1 MNPIVTQYPLSLMK
15 QVTRDMIEYITASI
29 LLKSGIF
36 LEEEQFYFSN
46 SPKLYIYLAL
56 STSKNNS
63 NHKQIYNRN
72 S

>member
-1 MNPIVTQYPLSLMK
+1 MK
-15 QVTRDMIEYITASI
+15 QVPRDMMEYITGSI

-36 LEEEQFYFSN
+36 LKEDQFYFSN
-46 SPKLYIYLAL
+46 IPKVYIYLAL

-63 NHKQIYNRN
+63 NHKQIYIRN